1 MTVRVSRVGLSRGAM
16 SIREIRWLGTLL
28 IATLG
33 VILAATVNAQQPQQP
48 ALSAKAGKPSHKKH
62 TTLAKPAIEPKAIAI
77 LKAACDRLAA
87 AHSMEFTA
95 IVMYENLSLI
105 GPPLAYL
112 TKSQVAMQ
120 RPDKLRVITLADGP
134 RSDFCYNG
142 QTMMAFAPAEDLVA
156 IAPAPPTIDGALKAA
171 YESAAIYYPFSDVIV
186 ADPYKD
192 LSEGLKIAFYI
203 GQSKVIGGITTD
215 MVACANDA
223 VFIQIWIGAEDKLP
237 RMLRAVFKSDP
248 TMLRHE
254 MVLSDWRIDP
264 FIPPDTFTLAQAKTA
279 KRIAFARPDPWV
291 PPRFAPPP
299 KSKRFKNQK
308 EMDHET

>member
-1 MTVRVSRVGLSRGAM
+1 MTRQVSRLGSLHAAL
-16 SIREIRWLGTLL
+16 SIRRIPWLPTVLL
-28 IATLG
+28 ATLG
-33 VILAATVNAQQPQQP
+33 VFLAMSVNAQQQP
-48 ALSAKAGKPSHKKH
+48 PASAKAAKSSHKKH
-62 TTLAKPAIEPKAIAI
+62 APPAKPALEPKAIAI

-95 IVMYENLSLI
+95 LVMYENPSLL
-105 GPPLAYL
+105 GPPLAYM
-112 TKSQVAMQ
+112 TKSKVTMQ

-134 RSDFCYNG
+134 RSDFYYNG
-142 QTMMAFAPAEDLVA
+142 KTMMAFAPAEDLVA

-171 YESAAIYYPFSDVIV
+171 YETAAIYYPFSDVIV

-192 LSEGLKIAFYI
+192 LSDGLKVAFYI
-203 GQSKVIGGITTD
+203 GQSNVIGGITTD
-215 MVACANDA
+215 MVAYANDA

-254 MVLSDWRIDP
+254 MVLSDWQIDP
-264 FIPPDTFTLAQAKTA
+264 SIPPETFILAQAKTA

-291 PPRFAPPP
+291 PSRFAPPP
-299 KSKRFKNQK
+299 KSKRFKNQ
-308 EMDHET
+308 